1 LILLYHYT
9 CLLWACLN
17 SASVGM
23 VSEHVEDYLLN
34 HSSHFI

>member
-1 LILLYHYT
+1 MGILFFYTFIPLYKS

-23 VSEHVEDYLLN
+23 VSEHL
-34 HSSHFI
+34 